1 MIGGRGP
8 AEYVPRLR
16 QKLAID
22 DDRWGRMCAE
32 HALPLGWE
40 SMEYEE
46 FLRERRRRMADII
59 RVAFRQL
66 GGEPDAPPL
75 TPPWFLPGAEAVW
88 QRIVETERALRG
100 VVREV
105 YAARF
110 GEAAARRIEE
120 ALPEREREILARA
133 LRARPAGSEP
143 LSIVDYL
150 YLGQIPPLLFATD
163 VWQDARRRLGGA
175 PDAKQRLQS
184 AVGQIA
190 PVRNEIAH
198 VREVDRDRLLRASV
212 ACADVLEMLKAD
224 RGRNSQPYKCL
235 RPISFSRSQRNF

>member
-1 MIGGRGP
+1 MISGRSP

-16 QKLAID
+16 EKLAIN
-22 DDRWGRMCAE
+22 DDRWSRMCAE
-32 HALPLGWE
+32 HALPLRWE
-40 SMEYEE
+40 SLDYGE
-46 FLRERRRRMADII
+46 FLRERRGRMADII

-100 VVREV
+100 VLREV
-105 YAARF
+105 YAALF
-110 GEAAARRIEE
+110 GQAAARKIEE
-120 ALPEREREILARA
+120 ALPEREREPLARA

-150 YLGQIPPLLFATD
+150 YLGQIPPLLFAID
-163 VWQDARRRLGGA
+163 VWQNACQHLGGA
-175 PDAKQRLQS
+175 PDGKQRLQS

-198 VREVDRDRLLRASV
+198 VREVDHKRLLRAGV
-212 ACADVLEMLKAD
+212 ACADVLEMLK
-224 RGRNSQPYKCL
+224 GRT
-235 RPISFSRSQRNF
+235 

>member
-1 MIGGRGP
+1 VIGSQGP
-8 AEYVPRLR
+8 AEYVPYLR

-22 DDRWGRMCAE
+22 DDRWGRLCAE

-66 GGEPDAPPL
+66 GGEPNSAPL

-88 QRIVETERALRG
+88 QRIAETERALRA

-110 GEAAARRIEE
+110 REAAARRIEE
-120 ALPEREREILARA
+120 ALPERERESLARA

-150 YLGQIPPLLFATD
+150 YLGQLPPLLFATD
-163 VWQDARRRLGGA
+163 VWQDVRHRLGGGA
-175 PDAKQRLQS
+175 LDGKQRLQS

-212 ACADVLEMLKAD
+212 ACTDVSEMLQV
-224 RGRNSQPYKCL
+224 RV
-235 RPISFSRSQRNF
+235 